1 MYKFK
6 HLLIIGG
13 AICMPALVHAIDI
26 KGLTAGGLATA
37 AESVNKEETTLTL
50 SGTMNAADFSYILD
64 NFNHLQS
71 LDLSEVKIAAYAG
84 SNLPYIGLSHSP
96 AATLP
101 PYSLTGL
108 TTLKSV
114 KLPVELT
121 AIGKGALSGSGIT
134 SVSIPSG
141 VKEVGD
147 YAFMRCNSLETV
159 NVPASVISIGERAF
173 AYCDKLTTVNV
184 VEQSNL
190 TELSEGLFEASA
202 IKWLELKNLVD
213 CVEIGPWAMAE
224 CNGLASLTLP
234 AAMEYIGD
242 YAMSGN
248 KALTEIHAED
258 IATIPSLGENV
269 WRNVDQ
275 NTVSLVVPDNMV
287 DEFKSEAQWK
297 EFNVIGANENVNA
310 IYPEAVDPE
319 LPVLT
324 VTRQGDI
331 IIAGSKTPLHQISVY
346 NVAGNRIAQKYTD
359 KTTANFNTS
368 GWVNGVYLI
377 VCEAGIAKISI

>member
-6 HLLIIGG
+6 HLLIIVG
-13 AICMPALVHAIDI
+13 AICLPALVHAIDI
-26 KGLTAGGLATA
+26 KGLTAGGLANA
-37 AESVNKEETTLTL
+37 AESVDKEETTLTL
-50 SGTMNAADFSYILD
+50 SGTINAADFSYILD

-71 LDLSEVKIAAYAG
+71 LDLSDVKIAAYAG
-84 SNLPYIGLSHSP
+84 ANLPYIGLSHSP

-108 TTLKSV
+108 ATLKSI

-121 AIGKGALSGSGIT
+121 AIGKGALSGSGIA

-141 VKEVGD
+141 VKEIGD

-159 NVPASVISIGERAF
+159 NIPASVTSIGERAF

-202 IKWLELKNLVD
+202 IKWLDLKNLVD

-224 CNGLASLTLP
+224 CDGLASLTLP
-234 AAMEYIGD
+234 ASMEYIGD

-248 KALTEIHAED
+248 TALTEIHAED
-258 IATIPSLGENV
+258 IAAIPSLGENV

-275 NTVSLVVPDNMV
+275 HTVSLVVPDNMV
-287 DEFKSEAQWK
+287 DEFKAEAQWK

-310 IYPEAVDPE
+310 IYPEAIGSG

-324 VTRQGDI
+324 ITRQGDI
-331 IIAGSKTPLHQISVY
+331 LSVESENPLHKINVY
-346 NVAGNRIAQKYTD
+346 NVAGNRIAQKQTD
-359 KTTANFNTS
+359 KTTVDFNIS
-368 GWVNGVYLI
+368 GWAKGVYLV